1 MGTVGGCVN
10 PPILSSSLHQAHL
23 FGLREARSRLST
35 GDTAAHRDVVQT
47 HPLGGPSGRR
57 HDIEYFLES
66 PTDRLL
72 TELRR
77 RLVLGRVPTGIAA
90 RIVRGGVVGSLELGE
105 HRADI
110 GDIRGEH
117 RYSLVHQP
125 MGAARHL
132 GRYRSGDRE
141 HGTIQL
147 GGVGRCS
154 HRARPMCCLDHAG
167 RAR

>member
-1 MGTVGGCVN
+1 MGTVGGYVN

-90 RIVRGGVVGSLELGE
+90 RIVRRGVVRSLELGE
-105 HRADI
+105 HRANI
-110 GDIRGEH
+110 GDIRSGHTDSVHH
-117 RYSLVHQP
+117 RSAGTPEGSRPLWMDPPGVCGRSYVGSRFQLRRWIVVTP
-125 MGAARHL
+125 WAAMA
-132 GRYRSGDRE
+132 DR
-141 HGTIQL
+141 
-147 GGVGRCS
+147 
-154 HRARPMCCLDHAG
+154 
-167 RAR
+167 